1 MNILIIGAS
10 GYIGS
15 RVAASLVDAGHLVT
29 ALRRPDGSA
38 TPYPSAEGDLTDPAS
53 LTSATRGYDRVIHI
67 GAPIDDETDL
77 AGADALIASGSP
89 VVYTTGAAVLGPG
102 NQTEDSAPDPHPI
115 AAIRPEIERRVLASG
130 GWVIRPG
137 MVYGATGSPIIGLLT
152 AKAAQRGTGTY
163 IGEPGTRWPVVH
175 VDDLAA
181 LYLAVLSAAPPGTV
195 WHGMSENAR
204 LDAVAEALGN
214 GAAASW
220 PLKEA
225 TTELGPLAGLFTRD
239 QVVSSAKTREQLG
252 WTPVHRSIVAYLQ
265 GRALLRPG
273 YVRIVRRM
281 TNVIPEASWVVTFR
295 RI

>member
-15 RVAASLVDAGHLVT
+15 RVAASLAGAGHRVT

-38 TPYPSAEGDLTDPAS
+38 TPYPSAEGDLTNPAA
-53 LTSATRGYDRVIHI
+53 LTSAARGHDRVIHV

-77 AGADALIASGSP
+77 VGADALIASGSP

-102 NQTEDSAPDPHPI
+102 DQTEDSAPDPHPI
-115 AAIRPEIERRVLASG
+115 AAIRPEIERRVLAAG

-137 MVYGATGSPIIGLLT
+137 MVYGSSGSPIIGLLT

-181 LYLAVLSAAPPGTV
+181 LYVAVISAAPPGTI

-204 LDAVAEALGN
+204 LDAVAAALGN
-214 GAAASW
+214 DTATSW
-220 PLKEA
+220 PLEEA
-225 TTELGPLAGLFTRD
+225 TGELGPLADLFTRA
-239 QVVSSAKTREQLG
+239 QVVSSAKTREQLS
-252 WTPVHRSIVAYLQ
+252 WTPVHGSIVAYLKGHLHPVSTRGQ
-265 GRALLRPG
+265 AVG
-273 YVRIVRRM
+273 
-281 TNVIPEASWVVTFR
+281 
-295 RI
+295 